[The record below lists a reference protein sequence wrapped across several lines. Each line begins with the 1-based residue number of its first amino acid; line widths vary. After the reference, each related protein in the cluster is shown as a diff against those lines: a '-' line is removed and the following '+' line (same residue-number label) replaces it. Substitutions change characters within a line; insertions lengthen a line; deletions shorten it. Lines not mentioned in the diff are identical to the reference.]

1 MTSLLDSV
9 AAAVAALS
17 GVPRDVTAHRALPD
31 AELLE
36 LTRALAAAQRL
47 CDAHVA
53 VAAAEIARRS
63 APELGYDGLAQRSG
77 ARTAVELVRVTTGST
92 ARQAAAAI
100 RAGQLAHDAAT
111 PADPASGE
119 LPPGPRPWL
128 HSVGLAL
135 GSELSVASAD
145 AIRNG
150 LGEPSGGVDETALG
164 RAAAALCEEATVLDA
179 DRLYRRARELRDEL
193 DAEGI
198 ADREA
203 ARREKRGL
211 RFRRLPDGMAR
222 ITWDLDPES
231 AASVGDLYDRATS
244 PRRGGPRFVDGRASE
259 VAQRIL
265 DDERTTE
272 QLASDV
278 FVELL
283 TFGADADSSRL
294 LGSGAP
300 VITVLVTATDAAARH
315 GHGRI
320 EGQPD
325 PVSIATV
332 ERLACGGTVVP
343 VVFDATDVLNLG
355 RSQRLYSNRQ
365 RMALAARDGGCR
377 IPGCDRPPSW
387 TEAHHIEHWE
397 RDGGPTDLANGIL
410 LCRHHH
416 LLVHNNAWEIRR
428 TDGAYWLVPP
438 PDVDP
443 SQRPIAIPSKSAG
456 VADLIRE
463 RVG

>member
-17 GVPRDVTAHRALPD
+17 SVPRDVTAHRALPD
-31 AELLE
+31 AQLLE

-47 CDAHVA
+47 CDAHAA

-92 ARQAAAAI
+92 ARHAAAAV

-111 PADPASGE
+111 PPDPASGE
-119 LPPGPRPWL
+119 LLPDSRPWL
-128 HSVGLAL
+128 RAVGLVL
-135 GSELSVASAD
+135 GSGLSMDSAE

-150 LGEPSGGVDETALG
+150 LGEPSGGVDEAALG

-179 DRLYRRARELRDEL
+179 DRLYRRARELRDGL
-193 DAEGI
+193 DADGI

-203 ARREKRGL
+203 VRREKRAL

-244 PRRGGPRFVDGRASE
+244 PRRGGPRFVDGRARE
-259 VAQRIL
+259 IAQSIL

-283 TFGADADSSRL
+283 RVGADADSSRL
-294 LGSGAP
+294 LGTGAP
-300 VITVLVTATDAAARH
+300 VVTVLVTAADAGGRR

-332 ERLACGGTVVP
+332 ERLTCGGTIVP
-343 VVFDATDVLNLG
+343 MVFDGTDVLNLG

-377 IPGCDRPPSW
+377 MPGCDRPPSW

-443 SQRPIAIPSKSAG
+443 LQRAIAIPSKSAA
-456 VADLIRE
+456 VADLIKE